1 MKIVFTNGC
10 FDILHIGHI
19 KLFEYC
25 KNFGDYLVVG
35 IDSDQRVSKNKG
47 NNRPIN
53 CAKDRRDMLL
63 SIKYIDQVEIF
74 DTDEELINLIKSVSP
89 TTMVVGSDW
98 KDKRV
103 IGLEFTKELRFFNRI
118 EEYASSKTIQNII
131 DRR

>member
-1 MKIVFTNGC
+1 
-10 FDILHIGHI
+10 LHIGHI

-53 CAKDRRDMLL
+53 YAKDRRDMLL

-74 DTDEELINLIKSVSP
+74 NTDEELINLIKSVSP
-89 TTMVVGSDW
+89 NTMVVGSDW

-103 IGLEFTKELRFFNRI
+103 IGSEFTKELRFFNRI
-118 EEYASSKTIQNII
+118 EKYASSKTIQNII

>member
-53 CAKDRRDMLL
+53 YAKDRRDMLL

-74 DTDEELINLIKSVSP
+74 NTDEELINLIKSVSP
-89 TTMVVGSDW
+89 STMVVGSDW

-103 IGLEFTKELRFFNRI
+103 IGSEFTKELRFFNRI

>member
-53 CAKDRRDMLL
+53 YAKDRRDMLL

-74 DTDEELINLIKSVSP
+74 NTDEELINLIKSVSP
-89 TTMVVGSDW
+89 NTMVVGSDW

-103 IGLEFTKELRFFNRI
+103 IGSEFTKELRFFNRI
-118 EEYASSKTIQNII
+118 EKYASSKTIQNII

>member
-1 MKIVFTNGC
+1 MKTVFTNGC

-35 IDSDQRVSKNKG
+35 IDSDRRVSKNKG

-53 CAKDRRDMLL
+53 CAKDRQDMLL
-63 SIKYIDQVEIF
+63 SIRYINQVAIF
-74 DTDEELINLIKSVSP
+74 DTDEELMNLIKSVSP

-98 KDKRV
+98 MDKRV
-103 IGLEFTKELRFFNRI
+103 IGSDFAKELKFFNRI
-118 EEYASSKTIQNII
+118 EKYASSKTIQNII